1 METATWKWDESF
13 LPAKWVVATYDSTLG
28 IYTVKPAAPPP
39 NNQIEPWVDSSQKHF
54 AVWVLFESERDGMLL
69 NHLYLYLYIWI
80 CKYCSLNKHGQ
91 TKTML
96 SSDIKGCLKTNIHGI
111 HHHLRRITTF
121 DKCLLSRGKK
131 NKSKVNEGTFP
142 LSSSPIPLNH
152 GLIRSGTSTET
163 NGRATTRRMGHTG
176 PGKPSSNAGLMMKE
190 TWFQWTKHLPRT
202 FRMMC
207 FVVMMIQTKK

>member
-13 LPAKWVVATYDSTLG
+13 LPARWVVATYDSTLG
-28 IYTVKPAAPPP
+28 IYTVKPAAPPQ

-69 NHLYLYLYIWI
+69 NHLYLYIWI

-131 NKSKVNEGTFP
+131 KQIESQWRDVPFVIITHPIEPWAHSLRHINRNKWKSHHQEDGTHGSWEAVEQCWVHDEGNMVSVN
-142 LSSSPIPLNH
+142 
-152 GLIRSGTSTET
+152 
-163 NGRATTRRMGHTG
+163 
-176 PGKPSSNAGLMMKE
+176 
-190 TWFQWTKHLPRT
+190 
-202 FRMMC
+202 
-207 FVVMMIQTKK
+207 

>member
-131 NKSKVNEGTFP
+131 TNRKSMKG
-142 LSSSPIPLNH
+142 
-152 GLIRSGTSTET
+152 RSLCHHHPSHWTMDSFAPAHQPKQMEEPPPGGWDTRVLGSR
-163 NGRATTRRMGHTG
+163 RAML
-176 PGKPSSNAGLMMKE
+176 A
-190 TWFQWTKHLPRT
+190 
-202 FRMMC
+202 
-207 FVVMMIQTKK
+207 